1 MSDKFSKC
9 SECFYHSKEHNAF
22 PCNACERY
30 SHYLHKD
37 VYTESQ
43 PNVAWKTVI
52 DGLNGM
58 SKDDWPNFP
67 KDFNA
72 VNKPKHYM
80 LFKSSEVTTY
90 SLTGEGIE
98 VRDVIEKL
106 AAKIPN
112 GECTTVP
119 ADWDTTLFVSD
130 YVQMMQYLMRFMDKN
145 GEEDLKKARWYLD
158 KLIESY
164 HA

>member
-9 SECFYHSKEHNAF
+9 SECFYHFKEHNAF

-43 PNVAWKTVI
+43 PNQAWASIV
-52 DGLNGM
+52 DSLNDM
-58 SKDDWPNFP
+58 SVSDWP
-67 KDFNA
+67 DFSDNPHDV

-80 LFKSSEVTTY
+80 LFKSSDVTTY
-90 SLTGEGIE
+90 SLTGKGIE

-106 AAKIPN
+106 VTQMNGAPIPN
-112 GECTTVP
+112 YRFSP
-119 ADWDTTLFVSD
+119 LFVSD

-145 GEEDLKKARWYLD
+145 GVEDLKKARWYLD
-158 KLIESY
+158 KLIEAY
-164 HA
+164 DA

>member
-9 SECFYHSKEHNAF
+9 GECFYHFKEHNAF
-22 PCNACERY
+22 PCNTCERY

-67 KDFNA
+67 EDFNA

-80 LFKSSEVTTY
+80 LFSKDEVRDY
-90 SLTGEGIE
+90 FADDKGIE

-106 AAKIPN
+106 VRKMDENWFPYS
-112 GECTTVP
+112 P
-119 ADWDTTLFVSD
+119 LFTSD